1 MQEITHPQLVAALVK
16 PPLDIMTTLSQFSTD
31 LWHGATGVAGEAGEL
46 LEMISGGI
54 IDIENLVEELGDLEF
69 YMEQIRQ
76 RTSIERIPEADHF
89 ADSFEFDAAQNGT
102 VLLMLTVDLV
112 VEATKVL
119 DYIKKCAIYNKELD
133 RDNLSTALSAMDA
146 VMAKMRKVAGVQRET
161 VLMENIRKLSKR
173 YASLNYSDKA
183 AQERADK
190 AAPQRKPFPGEPRTS
205 DMADVVAAESGAQ
218 N

>member
-46 LEMISGGI
+46 LEMISSGTY
-54 IDIENLVEELGDLEF
+54 DHENLVEELGDLEF

-76 RTSIERIPEADHF
+76 RADIKRAGVADDLADQFEWFENERPQLMMTLAVQIAVF
-89 ADSFEFDAAQNGT
+89 GT
-102 VLLMLTVDLV
+102 HI
-112 VEATKVL
+112 L
-119 DYIKKCAIYNKELD
+119 DYVKKCAIYNKPLD
-133 RDNLSTALSAMDA
+133 VNPLMDA
-146 VMAKMRKVAGVQRET
+146 MLNMDVAMGKLRRLCRVQRET

-173 YASLNYSDKA
+173 YASLNYSDSA
-183 AQERADK
+183 AQQRADK
-190 AAPQRKPFPGEPRTS
+190 QPQRKPFPGEPRTA
-205 DMADVVAAESGAQ
+205 DMADVVAAESGTQ